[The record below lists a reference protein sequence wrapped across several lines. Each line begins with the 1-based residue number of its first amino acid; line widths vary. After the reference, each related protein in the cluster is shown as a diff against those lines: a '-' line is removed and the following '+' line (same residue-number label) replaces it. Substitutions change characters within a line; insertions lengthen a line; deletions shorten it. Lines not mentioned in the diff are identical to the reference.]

1 MFSAEEYADVE
12 EFYAQERPTMLHT
25 FPSLAEKLG
34 LGELM
39 VKEETSRQGL
49 PAFKVLGVKYAVE
62 RLRREGRLPPD
73 AVVACATDGNHGRA
87 VARVAARLGM
97 EAHIFLPAHASER
110 RIESIRGEGAH
121 VHLAVG
127 NYDEAVRQAARES
140 QAHGWV
146 LLSDTSWPGYEE
158 IPRWVMAGY
167 THILAEASRQW
178 IEPPDVVFVQAG
190 VGGLACGA
198 GSWFAQQFGKWRPFL
213 ALCQAANAACIVER
227 ARRGVAVRLEGG
239 LETVMDCLSAGE
251 VSYAAWPVIERLYDA
266 YVGVEEEEA
275 VEAAG
280 VLRENGIPAGYSG
293 ACGFAALWATMRQEN
308 MAGLRAAAGMGKGT
322 RAMVI
327 VTEAQA

>member
-1 MFSAEEYADVE
+1 MFSPEEYTDVE
-12 EFYAQERPTMLHT
+12 EFYARERPTMLHT
-25 FPSLAEKLG
+25 FPSLARKLG

-87 VARVAARLGM
+87 VARVAARLGL
-97 EAHIFLPAHASER
+97 EAHIFLPAHASAR

-127 NYDEAVRQAARES
+127 NYDEAVRQAAREA

-198 GSWFAQQFGKWRPFL
+198 ASWFAQQFGKWRPFL
-213 ALCQAANAACIVER
+213 ALCQAANAACILER
-227 ARRGVAVRLEGG
+227 ARRGVPVRLEGG

-293 ACGFAALWATMRQEN
+293 ACGFAALWATMRQGK

-327 VTEAQA
+327 VTEAPG